1 MSSRLPRADDA
12 TDRRSA
18 VLAVLVALGL
28 VLLTLVA
35 GSLAGLVGLL
45 SALSGGQSVES
56 LGPLLL
62 VALVLPTESV
72 YLGVAVAYAHLRDLP
87 VPVRRPG
94 RRDLGVAAAGSV
106 VAVAAGLVVLAVGD
120 AVGVGPVSSAL
131 DPAAETDPRTLLVLV
146 PLSLLVVAPA
156 EEAFF
161 RGVVQGRLRR
171 AVGVVPSVAVA
182 SVLFWAVHVFN
193 FVGFELTVGV
203 LVPLAAIFC
212 AALVLGAVYELTA
225 NLVVP
230 VVVHGMYNSAMAVVS
245 YLAVTGV
252 V

>member
-1 MSSRLPRADDA
+1 MSARLPQTDA
-12 TDRRSA
+12 AGRRSA
-18 VLAVLVALGL
+18 LLAVFVAVGL
-28 VLLTLVA
+28 VLLTVVA
-35 GSLAGLVGLL
+35 SSLAGVVGLL
-45 SALSGGQSVES
+45 SVLAGGRSVES

-62 VALVLPTESV
+62 VALVVPTESV

-87 VPVRRPG
+87 VPVRRPT
-94 RRDLGVAAAGSV
+94 RRELGVAAAGSV
-106 VAVAAGLVVLAVGD
+106 AAVGAGLVVFAVGD
-120 AVGVGPVSSAL
+120 AVGVGPVSSAF
-131 DPAAETDPRTLLVLV
+131 DPATEADPRTLLVLV

-171 AVGVVPSVAVA
+171 SVGVVPSVAVA
-182 SVLFWAVHVFN
+182 SVLFWAVHVLN

-212 AALVLGAVYELTA
+212 AALVLGTVYELTG

-230 VVVHGMYNSAMAVVS
+230 VVVHGAYNSALAIVS